1 MRSSFL
7 SSVFAAGIAVMLA
20 TTAFAAGEK
29 TPQGDADDTALA
41 LSRGMK
47 TNIEQKEQEIVQNEL
62 AVFQTIDQA
71 MEKLQNNN
79 IEAQQETL
87 EGFRR
92 MCDIL
97 SALAHKLLTNRNK
110 IVTDA
115 DQLNQLNLA
124 AVPIFRK
131 TAVLFQD
138 YSREEP
144 FADIKE
150 DYLALSGAWNSLADL
165 MEKRATLVTD
175 ENKGLVEA
183 IHFVERTALFLD
195 RFKKHLDSLPNLQEF
210 SDRENYLQQME
221 HYIKGMQRF
230 RDQFRKFGT
239 TLRSQAL
246 SASLRP
252 KTAAKHPCDI
262 IDKGPRYARQVE
274 SDIHGLKSKP
284 VLAPAK
290 KTAMALASKEEE
302 SGYSHAL
309 LFPFIT
315 APFAI
320 GLIYVPLRCRKQ
332 RLPDEKIQVSE
343 AKPKPVEKVT
353 VSEAKPKPVEM
364 VAVSKEKAAPL
375 PNAPLRSLKSL
386 AQSRPKAIATPLTEV
401 ASYMCMA
408 GTKEVTDFC
417 RK

>member
-1 MRSSFL
+1 MRSKFL
-7 SSVFAAGIAVMLA
+7 SSVFAAGIAVTLA

-29 TPQGDADDTALA
+29 TPQSDADDTPLT

-97 SALAHKLLTNRNK
+97 SALAHKLLANRNK

-115 DQLNQLNLA
+115 DQLNQLHLA

-165 MEKRATLVTD
+165 MEKRATLFTD
-175 ENKGLVEA
+175 ENKELVEA

-210 SDRENYLQQME
+210 SDRENYIQQMQ

-230 RDQFRKFGT
+230 RDQFRKFET
-239 TLRSQAL
+239 TLRSQAI
-246 SASLRP
+246 SSSLRP
-252 KTAAKHPCDI
+252 KNAAKHPCDI
-262 IDKGPRYARQVE
+262 IDKGPAYAKQSE
-274 SDIHGLKSKP
+274 GTKTPPKATP
-284 VLAPAK
+284 VATPVKRAAIIQTPAED
-290 KTAMALASKEEE
+290 KTAYSMFPTALAASC
-302 SGYSHAL
+302 
-309 LFPFIT
+309 
-315 APFAI
+315 AI
-320 GLIYVPLRCRKQ
+320 GLVIVPFRKRKQ
-332 RLPDEKIQVSE
+332 QPVRKAQLPPPLKKSE
-343 AKPKPVEKVT
+343 PYQLGYVVPRPEP
-353 VSEAKPKPVEM
+353 SQGY
-364 VAVSKEKAAPL
+364 KAASVSQIP
-375 PNAPLRSLKSL
+375 
-386 AQSRPKAIATPLTEV
+386 TV
-401 ASYMCMA
+401 M
-408 GTKEVTDFC
+408 
-417 RK
+417 